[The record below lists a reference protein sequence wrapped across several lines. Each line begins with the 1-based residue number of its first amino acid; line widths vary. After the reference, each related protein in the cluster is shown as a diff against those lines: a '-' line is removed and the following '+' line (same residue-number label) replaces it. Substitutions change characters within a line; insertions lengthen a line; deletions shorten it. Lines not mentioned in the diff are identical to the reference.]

1 MIEWDSLTVKS
12 IFDFLRKLGQE
23 NIKQIPT
30 SVKPESWVHSDLL
43 SFYIVFIS
51 LQYFVIKNKIKE

>member
-1 MIEWDSLTVKS
+1 MIDWDRPTVKS

-23 NIKQIPT
+23 NIKQILT

-43 SFYIVFIS
+43 LFYIVFIA
-51 LQYFVIKNKIKE
+51 LQYFVITNKIKE